1 MNTALV
7 NQNRQGGGTNSVDI
21 LDLIPAIRDS
31 VVSQRTKILYTK
43 ELAQFLAWND
53 GHELERTR
61 VLEYRQYL
69 LDKGYAPAS
78 VNLALTAIRRLAEE
92 AEAQNCLSDRVA
104 RQILAIDG
112 LPNRGV
118 KFGNWLT
125 ADQTLALLALP
136 DQQTNRGL
144 RDFVALGL
152 LLGCGLRSDEAIRL
166 RIDQVVER
174 DGRLVLLDILGK
186 GRKYRTVVVPR
197 WLEGPLLGWITRGE
211 GDFVIRPVRS
221 GKIEP
226 KGINNRALATRIL
239 EPLVAAIGVKCSPH
253 DLRRTFAATA
263 TLNGANV
270 EAVRQALGHESL
282 ATTTRYVA
290 SALSLANPACDFV
303 LGK

>member
-1 MNTALV
+1 MGMSTALV
-7 NQNRQGGGTNSVDI
+7 NQNWGGTNSVDI

-31 VVSQRTKILYTK
+31 VMSPRSKHLYTK
-43 ELAQFLAWND
+43 ELAQFIAWN
-53 GHELERTR
+53 GGRELERTR

-92 AEAQNCLSDRVA
+92 AEAQNCLSERTA
-104 RQILAIDG
+104 RQILAIEG

-125 ADQTLALLALP
+125 QEQAVKLLAVS
-136 DQQTNRGL
+136 DQSTNKGL

-152 LLGCGLRSDEAIRL
+152 LLGCGLRSDEAVSV

-174 DGRLVLLDILGK
+174 GDRLVLLDILGK
-186 GRKYRTVVVPR
+186 GRKYRTVPVPR
-197 WLEGPLLGWITRGE
+197 WLEEPLLDWITRGE
-211 GDFVIRPVRS
+211 GVYVIRRVWKDDVLDARGMTS
-221 GKIEP
+221 T
-226 KGINNRALATRIL
+226 ALAYRI
-239 EPLVAAIGVKCSPH
+239 VALAEAIGVKCSPH
-253 DLRRTFAATA
+253 DLRRTNAALA
-263 TLNGANV
+263 VLNGANI

-282 ATTTRYVA
+282 TTTTRYVA